1 MIYIFDWLGDF
12 IGGIGS
18 AIGGVFDYLGEQISN
33 AIWNTMLQWFY
44 ETIYNA
50 VADFFTM
57 MGNMG
62 ADVFDLEWV
71 QATINLFTLFGWAL
85 FVAGTVVAVFD
96 VAIEYQNGRANIKTT
111 AINVLK
117 GFFACSLFG
126 VVPVE
131 LYKFCISLQN
141 TFSKDLSSI
150 MAGQQS
156 LNLAGQSTSVLEGS
170 FAVSVQVN
178 FGSGYSSLNVLKD
191 IVVDVLKMDMKF
203 FAGDDREG
211 RGENIMA
218 AVIRMAKWLNMPVV
232 AEGVERIEQVEF
244 LRSIG
249 CEYVQGYYF
258 AKPMPVEEYEKL
270 QFDRPHAERKKETER
285 LVDIDSL
292 WTPASQL
299 ESLFLNAKQGVAV
312 YEYGK
317 EQIEIIRVNN
327 AYYEV
332 FGYQDISQKKDIFQ
346 GIPKR
351 YHKRILDAFFYTAD
365 KGRETQ
371 CEFSRKNEAGEEIFI
386 SLKLYDVG
394 IVGNKHIIY
403 GVFLNVTEPKQL
415 EWELEKYR
423 LLLSGKTK
431 DREMEQEKEQSE
443 E

>member
-156 LNLAGQSTSVLEGS
+156 LDLAGQSTSVLEGS

-178 FGSGYSSLNVLKD
+178 FGLLNLLCMIAFAYCVIK
-191 IVVDVLKMDMKF
+191 IF
-203 FAGDDREG
+203 FANIK
-211 RGENIMA
+211 RGGILLIQMA
-218 AVIRMAKWLNMPVV
+218 VGSLYMFSV
-232 AEGVERIEQVEF
+232 
-244 LRSIG
+244 S
-249 CEYVQGYYF
+249 
-258 AKPMPVEEYEKL
+258 
-270 QFDRPHAERKKETER
+270 ER
-285 LVDIDSL
+285 LSGRLQSVDETDSGTL
-292 WTPASQL
+292 SDGIYADNSSVPR
-299 ESLFLNAKQGVAV
+299 VANLPRQ
-312 YEYGK
+312 YAF
-317 EQIEIIRVNN
+317 RTWNN
-327 AYYEV
+327 AC
-332 FGYQDISQKKDIFQ
+332 I
-346 GIPKR
+346 KR
-351 YHKRILDAFFYTAD
+351 SAENCTAV
-365 KGRETQ
+365 RT
-371 CEFSRKNEAGEEIFI
+371 
-386 SLKLYDVG
+386 
-394 IVGNKHIIY
+394 
-403 GVFLNVTEPKQL
+403 
-415 EWELEKYR
+415 
-423 LLLSGKTK
+423 
-431 DREMEQEKEQSE
+431 
-443 E
+443 